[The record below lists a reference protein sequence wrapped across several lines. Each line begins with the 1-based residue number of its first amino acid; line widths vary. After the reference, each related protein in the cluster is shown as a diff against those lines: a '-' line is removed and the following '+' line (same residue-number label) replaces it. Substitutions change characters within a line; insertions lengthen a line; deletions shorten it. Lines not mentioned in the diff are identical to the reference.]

1 VQLDYAPLIWDERV
15 ASIRTK
21 ILNSWIFFYF
31 FIFAMDDDD
40 EIYSRLAKTLAGNQ
54 ENYSR

>member
-21 ILNSWIFFYF
+21 ILNSWIFNF

-40 EIYSRLAKTLAGNQ
+40 EIYNRLAKTLAGNQ